1 MMVKCRVETGL
12 DEDTI
17 KRIDSLVNKK
27 LFDNRA
33 SFIRRAV
40 IDKLGELD
48 KPILA

>member
-1 MMVKCRVETGL
+1 MQRRTVETRL

-27 LFDNRA
+27 QFDNRA

-40 IDKLGELD
+40 IDKLSEID
-48 KPILA
+48 SPILA

>member
-1 MMVKCRVETGL
+1 MQRKTVETRL

-17 KRIDSLVNKK
+17 KRIDSLVSKK
-27 LFDNRA
+27 QFDNRA